1 MTNEQIIQMA
11 TAIGATILGT
21 GGIAAILGVFVT
33 RKLGIKT
40 TENEANR
47 DMNTTWDAIVENLQS
62 QIDTQTTNFTNQI
75 KELHSEIN
83 ILKAG
88 YREVEAL
95 LAQKERLVLKGIAHI
110 NKLEAQVVRLG
121 GEPPERPEGL
131 E

>member
-1 MTNEQIIQMA
+1 MSPEQLIQLGA
-11 TAIGATILGT
+11 VIGAALLGG
-21 GGIAAILGVFVT
+21 GGIAAVLGVFVT

-40 TENEANR
+40 TENEAKR

-75 KELHSEIN
+75 KELHGEIN
-83 ILKAG
+83 TLKTN
-88 YREVEAL
+88 YREIEAL
-95 LAQKERLVLKGIAHI
+95 LAIKERLVLKGIAHI
-110 NKLEAQVVRLG
+110 NRLEAQVVRLG